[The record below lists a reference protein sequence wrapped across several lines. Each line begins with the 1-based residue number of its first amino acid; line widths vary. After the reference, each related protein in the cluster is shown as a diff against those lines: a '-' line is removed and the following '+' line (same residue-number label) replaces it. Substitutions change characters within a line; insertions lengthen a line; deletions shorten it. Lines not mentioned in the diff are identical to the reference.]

1 MKKKLV
7 AALAC
12 RNTGS
17 RLYGKPIQNLDVYN
31 SYKIIDYIIDSLE
44 MIECIDEIILGISNG
59 IENKIFVEI
68 ANQKKLKYIVGDE
81 IDVLNRL
88 ILCGDA
94 VNASDIFRITSES
107 PFLYYQ
113 AVESLWENH
122 IINKFDATFFDDIVD
137 GCGFEIIKLS
147 ALKKSHKEGESKHRS
162 ELCSLYIRENKS
174 KFKINQVSAPKSL
187 YRKDLRLTVDNPE
200 DLVLCRA
207 VYNEFKEIAPKIP
220 LEEIIFFLNKNP
232 DLIKLTYPYT
242 EEGYKTMYL

>member
-1 MKKKLV
+1 
-7 AALAC
+7 
-12 RNTGS
+12 
-17 RLYGKPIQNLDVYN
+17 
-31 SYKIIDYIIDSLE
+31 

-59 IENKIFVEI
+59 VENKIFVEI

-122 IINKFDATFFDDIVD
+122 ITNKFDATFFDDIVD

>member
-81 IDVLNRL
+81 IDVLKRL
-88 ILCGDA
+88 IMCGDT

-122 IINKFDATFFDDIVD
+122 ITNKFDATFFDDIVD

-220 LEEIIFFLNKNP
+220 LEKIIFFLNKNP
-232 DLIKLTYPYT
+232 NLIKLTYPYT

>member
-59 IENKIFVEI
+59 VENKIFVEI

-122 IINKFDATFFDDIVD
+122 ITNKFDATFFDDIVD

>member
-232 DLIKLTYPYT
+232 NLIKLTYPYT

>member
-81 IDVLNRL
+81 IDVLKRL
-88 ILCGDA
+88 IMCGDT

-113 AVESLWENH
+113 AVDSLWKNH
-122 IINKFDATFFDDIVD
+122 LTNEYDATFFDDIVD

-147 ALKKSHKEGESKHRS
+147 ALKKSHREGESKHRS
-162 ELCSLYIRENKS
+162 ELCSLYIRENKL
-174 KFKINQVSAPKSL
+174 KFKINQVSAPKEL

-220 LEEIIFFLNKNP
+220 LEKIIFFLNKNP
-232 DLIKLTYPYT
+232 NLIKLTYPYT

>member
-31 SYKIIDYIIDSLE
+31 NYKIIDYIIDSLK
-44 MIECIDEIILGISNG
+44 MIECIDEVILGISNG
-59 IENKIFVEI
+59 IENKIFIEI

-88 ILCGDA
+88 IMCGDT

-113 AVESLWENH
+113 AVQSLWKNH
-122 IINKFDATFFDDIVD
+122 LTNEYDATFFDDIVD

-147 ALKKSHKEGESKHRS
+147 ALKKSHREGESKHRS

-232 DLIKLTYPYT
+232 NLIKLTYPYT

>member
-88 ILCGDA
+88 ILCGDV

-122 IINKFDATFFDDIVD
+122 ITNKFDATFFDDIVD

>member
-31 SYKIIDYIIDSLE
+31 RYKIIDYIIDSLE

-81 IDVLNRL
+81 IDVLKRL
-88 ILCGDA
+88 IMCGDT

-122 IINKFDATFFDDIVD
+122 ITNKFDATFFDDIVD

-220 LEEIIFFLNKNP
+220 LEKIIFFLNKNP
-232 DLIKLTYPYT
+232 NLIKLTYPYT